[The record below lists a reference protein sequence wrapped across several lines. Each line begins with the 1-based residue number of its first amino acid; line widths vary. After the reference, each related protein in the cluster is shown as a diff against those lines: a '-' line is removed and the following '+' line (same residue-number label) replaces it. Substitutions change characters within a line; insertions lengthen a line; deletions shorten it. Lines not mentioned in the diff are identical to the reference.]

1 MKKIV
6 TKTHW
11 YFYRWLLMNF
21 LSLNMATTAFD
32 RKTATVIPINKGL
45 RWNRSHSNH
54 EKPSQRSFHAQ
65 VIATDFLILFGQL
78 TSEN

>member
-1 MKKIV
+1 MVI
-6 TKTHW
+6 
-11 YFYRWLLMNF
+11 NEF
-21 LSLNMATTAFD
+21 LVFKHGNDGLD